1 MLDIEMDDELIK
13 ENYVDNNEANKNK
26 NKLNKMKQELDK
38 QLKKMIFPKNVS
50 RSYLR
55 AESFQRILSM
65 NSKSQL
71 LFFSR
76 LYLII
81 ILILT
86 SFFIQKLTVMRS
98 LKWRKLRSKK
108 SKEIKAKK

>member
-65 NSKSQL
+65 NSKFQL
-71 LFFSR
+71 LFIFSS
-76 LYLII
+76 LYIWLFY
-81 ILILT
+81 
-86 SFFIQKLTVMRS
+86 SFCLLFSSRNWQ
-98 LKWRKLRSKK
+98 
-108 SKEIKAKK
+108 